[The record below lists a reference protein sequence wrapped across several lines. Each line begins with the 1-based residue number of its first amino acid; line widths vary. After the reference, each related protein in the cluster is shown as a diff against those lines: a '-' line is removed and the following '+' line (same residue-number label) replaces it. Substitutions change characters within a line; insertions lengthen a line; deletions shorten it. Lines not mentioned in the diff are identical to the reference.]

1 VLNLSSARR
10 FKGLESERLVLD
22 EEGEEKGVDWL
33 MVGEEDEDEGMK
45 AEIKDLFLLIP
56 LFRDTVASSIGGGS
70 RKRDPSD

>member
-1 VLNLSSARR
+1 MLNLSSARR

-45 AEIKDLFLLIP
+45 VAIKDLFLLIP
-56 LFRDTVASSIGGGS
+56 LFRDTGASSIGGES
-70 RKRDPSD
+70 RKRDLSD